1 MYTGCV
7 TYFILSFSC
16 FDFSSLGEQG
26 NIVSKSLALRESAL
40 SLACTGILETVE
52 VGLLMKLF
60 SVIHR
65 NSLEFIIFVSLIAFW
80 FQSLASQLE
89 ALPVCH
95 LVSFLIKYWVMLSF
109 TLDQSVPVSQTS
121 GWVMSRVCPHW
132 LRAWNGLLCMYRIE
146 QQWLQKLA
154 KCFKSD
160 HINTWYFFN
169 MKFIFEGKMIPFPKM
184 FH

>member
-65 NSLEFIIFVSLIAFW
+65 NSVGFIIFVSLIAF
-80 FQSLASQLE
+80 
-89 ALPVCH
+89 
-95 LVSFLIKYWVMLSF
+95 
-109 TLDQSVPVSQTS
+109 
-121 GWVMSRVCPHW
+121 
-132 LRAWNGLLCMYRIE
+132 
-146 QQWLQKLA
+146 
-154 KCFKSD
+154 
-160 HINTWYFFN
+160 
-169 MKFIFEGKMIPFPKM
+169 
-184 FH
+184 